1 MTHICNALKSAGP
14 RLVPFLK
21 SAAIFFI
28 LFPEK
33 SPGHLLYLLFKCIPI
48 CCLIGFVISHG
59 LSLSDAYA
67 YNRRILIGLCFS
79 LLGDI
84 ALVFDGFFLFGM
96 CLFAV
101 AQVAYAWA
109 FGMSPLRPR
118 VGLSASLV
126 AVAAYLSVFPRANSV
141 LMRYVGLVYTA
152 LIFVMFW
159 RAVARVRFEKSLGG
173 CTSLA
178 GAVGA
183 ALFVVSDFCIAVNKF
198 VTPLPHA
205 NAVIMSTYYGA
216 QLGIAFSV
224 LDSQLDR
231 VVSLSAK
238 GSDNDAKK
246 GLLKNGN
253 GFPGKRVCAH

>member
-1 MTHICNALKSAGP
+1 LKSAGP

-96 CLFAV
+96 CL
-101 AQVAYAWA
+101 
-109 FGMSPLRPR
+109 
-118 VGLSASLV
+118 LV

-238 GSDNDAKK
+238 GSDDDAQK